1 MMPDMDLYDEYQQF
15 IAGFNSVILA
25 TASIN
30 EDGAAEPEASY
41 APVLQQGDYFYI
53 YVSALAV
60 HTRNLLQHK
69 TASLLFIEDEAQA
82 QNLFARRRAS
92 LQVTADEIARDT
104 DEWQQLLQAMEDK
117 HGKMVSL
124 LRTLTDFHL
133 LRLTPL
139 SGGYTAGFGK
149 AYRLTGEGLRQLEQV
164 TRR

>member
-1 MMPDMDLYDEYQQF
+1 MMPDIDLYDEYQQF

-25 TASIN
+25 TASLTD
-30 EDGAAEPEASY
+30 DGTAEPEASY
-41 APVLQQGDYFYI
+41 APVLQQDDCFYI
-53 YVSALAV
+53 YVSALAL

-82 QNLFARRRAS
+82 QNLFARRRAT
-92 LQVTADEIARDT
+92 LQVSAQEIARGS
-104 DEWQQLLQAMEDK
+104 EQWQQLLQAMEDK

-133 LRLTPL
+133 LKLTPV

-149 AYRLTGEGLRQLEQV
+149 AYRLVGEGLRQLEQV
-164 TRR
+164 SKR